1 MALRPKRYSY
11 LIDDG
16 YFGNMPKAT
25 TKCAIK
31 CYMKFRDCKNILKNN
46 EKIVKSKQSFRIEAC
61 NVFTEKV
68 NKIALS
74 GSDDKR
80 LQALGAVISYPYGA
94 GAGKVCKGYLV
105 EM

>member
-16 YFGNMPKAT
+16 YFENMPKAT

-68 NKIALS
+68 NTTVLS
-74 GSDDKR
+74 SNDDKR
-80 LQALGAVISYPYGA
+80 FQTLDGIKSYQ
-94 GAGKVCKGYLV
+94 
-105 EM
+105 